1 MDRHND
7 AASSTVPLVDPSM
20 EVDDVS
26 LAPTV
31 PVAPQQ
37 SIPSTIVLDPSIQDT
52 AASGRGTASERMWLP
67 LQTASQA
74 TGFQQS
80 VGIPGA
86 SATHSHPSVHSGDGG
101 HPELSTAAAGS
112 FVSWQEA
119 QSIAQSLGHQSEA
132 TSRELA
138 NVRAELATL
147 QTGAG
152 QAIQAIAEQRQAE
165 SLQVQT
171 RVDATV
177 AQFEAMGAETSARA
191 QQAQQSSAEALQQA
205 RQAASIGIQAGSI
218 ASEARS
224 TGTEALRRTEALV
237 QWQTK
242 EMDDLKVQMQ
252 VMKDM
257 QVESQNLVKQMH
269 DMLVTTQDQ
278 LLQSNKNVIS
288 VQQQLNSEKEK
299 RVEMERL
306 LQEEKDK
313 TVQLTNAQFSKSR
326 LMQQLMRNC

>member
-1 MDRHND
+1 MDRHSE

-37 SIPSTIVLDPSIQDT
+37 SIPSTLVLDPSIQDT
-52 AASGRGTASERMWLP
+52 AASGRGIASEGTWLP

-86 SATHSHPSVHSGDGG
+86 SAIHSHPSVHSGDGG
-101 HPELSTAAAGS
+101 RPEPSAAAAAGS
-112 FVSWQEA
+112 FVSRQEA
-119 QSIAQSLGHQSEA
+119 HSMAQSLGQQSEA
-132 TSRELA
+132 TSRDLA
-138 NVRAELATL
+138 NFRAELAML
-147 QTGAG
+147 QTGTG
-152 QAIQAIAEQRQAE
+152 QAIQAIAMQRQAE

-205 RQAASIGIQAGSI
+205 RQAASIGIQAGSV

-224 TGTEALRRTEALV
+224 AGTEALRRTETLV
-237 QWQTK
+237 QLQTK
-242 EMDDLKVQMQ
+242 EMDDLKVQIQ
-252 VMKDM
+252 AMKDM
-257 QVESQNLVKQMH
+257 QVQSQNLVKQLH
-269 DMLVTTQDQ
+269 DILVTTQDQ
-278 LLQSNKNVIS
+278 VLQSNKNVIS
-288 VQQQLNSEKEK
+288 VQ
-299 RVEMERL
+299 
-306 LQEEKDK
+306 
-313 TVQLTNAQFSKSR
+313 
-326 LMQQLMRNC
+326 